1 MYVTPEI
8 ARAHC
13 NAEADV
19 PADLLQLY
27 IDSSERT
34 VAEYLAQPLE
44 DLLQTDGDN
53 TSLPADVKHAILLY
67 VANAVA
73 NRETI
78 IVGTIFAELP
88 TATRLLQP
96 YRVGLG
102 V

>member
-1 MYVTPEI
+1 MFTSREI

-13 NAEADV
+13 NADADV
-19 PADLLQLY
+19 PDSLIDLY
-27 IDSSERT
+27 IES
-34 VAEYLAQPLE
+34 AETSCAQYLAQPLE
-44 DLLQTDGDN
+44 DLVEGEGEEAK
-53 TSLPADVKHAILLY
+53 LPADVRHAILLY

-96 YRVGLG
+96 YRLG
-102 V
+102 MGV

>member
-1 MYVTPEI
+1 MYITAEI

-13 NAEADV
+13 NAGDDV
-19 PADLLQLY
+19 PASLLTLYTESAERSVAKYLGVDLA
-27 IDSSERT
+27 T
-34 VAEYLAQPLE
+34 
-44 DLLQTDGDN
+44 LLLTAGDN
-53 TSLPADVKHAILLY
+53 TTLPADVQHAILLY
-67 VANAVA
+67 IANAVS

-96 YRVGLG
+96 YRSELG